1 MYLPNY
7 ASVCACASTACV
19 FTPCEPFTIMQA
31 LKFAMQAVLGIFMN
45 IKLNIIMI
53 EGFVFEL

>member
-1 MYLPNY
+1 MHQC
-7 ASVCACASTACV
+7 AHAQARHVCESRQPLA
-19 FTPCEPFTIMQA
+19 IMQA

-53 EGFVFEL
+53 EGFIFEL